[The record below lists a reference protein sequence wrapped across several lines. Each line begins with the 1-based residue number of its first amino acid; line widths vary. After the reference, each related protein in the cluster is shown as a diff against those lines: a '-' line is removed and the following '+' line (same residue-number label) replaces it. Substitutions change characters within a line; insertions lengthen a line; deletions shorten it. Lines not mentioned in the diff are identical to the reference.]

1 MKRVLMVWG
10 REGYEN
16 RGFQKYAVF
25 FNLNGKMAV
34 LGMEPEQK
42 RFIALMALNTADGR
56 VELIEVS
63 LVQLQR
69 YLRLR

>member
-1 MKRVLMVWG
+1 M
-10 REGYEN
+10 EIEDI
-16 RGFQKYAVF
+16 QKYAF
-25 FNLNGKMAV
+25 FLNLNGKMAV

-69 YLRLR
+69 HLRLR